1 MFTINWACV
10 SNTFKMKVTS
20 IIILLVLTNVATPA
34 ALQAQSF
41 TVSND
46 SSEKTIDIAGQFN
59 NASVHF
65 AAVKKLPDFSGGKK
79 AWQNF
84 LRANINI
91 TIPIANKAIPGSY
104 QVLIQ
109 FIVGSDG
116 KLTSIGADSN
126 CGYGME
132 SEVIRCIKKSSAWI
146 PAETSSG
153 KKVSFTFRQAVIF
166 TVKQND
172 VVIGF

>member
-1 MFTINWACV
+1 
-10 SNTFKMKVTS
+10 MKLFS
-20 IIILLVLTNVATPA
+20 IIFLFVFANVAIPPA
-34 ALQAQSF
+34 LHAQSF

-59 NASVHF
+59 NASVQLP
-65 AAVKKLPDFSGGKK
+65 AVKKQPVFSGGKK
-79 AWQNF
+79 AWQDF

-91 TIPIANKAIPGSY
+91 AVPFANKAIPGSY
-104 QVLIQ
+104 QVLIR

-116 KLTSIGADSN
+116 KLTGIGADSN

-153 KKVSFTFRQAVIF
+153 KKVSFTLRQVVIF

-172 VVIGF
+172 VVISF